1 MKESNPVN
9 EPNDIQ
15 NLESSSQHSDET
27 KPEAKRK
34 PPKKRS
40 RVSQRKELAVVT
52 IGMVAAITSFGGLL
66 AGHQAQA
73 DESTNTAP
81 PAQVSSPDPGA
92 SSSEQQPSKDDE
104 APAYSPGPQDNA
116 PAKASH
122 AQSQGS

>member
-1 MKESNPVN
+1 MKESNTVN

-15 NLESSSQHSDET
+15 NTENSSQHSET
-27 KPEAKRK
+27 EPEAKRK
-34 PPKKRS
+34 PPKKRP

-73 DESTNTAP
+73 EQSAADTAP
-81 PAQVSSPDPGA
+81 AAQVSSPDPG
-92 SSSEQQPSKDDE
+92 SSSSGQPSKDDE
-104 APAYSPGPQDNA
+104 APAYSPAPQDNA

>member
-1 MKESNPVN
+1 MKESNTVN

-15 NLESSSQHSDET
+15 NSESSSQLSDET
-27 KPEAKRK
+27 EPEAKRK

-52 IGMVAAITSFGGLL
+52 IGMVAITSFGGLL